1 MKLNKL
7 VLSRALIPFII
18 ASFLIVLTPCQ
29 VSADNEIAVYPESG
43 RAGGKISIKGRDL
56 FLNNV
61 FVYFDTNS
69 NGKFD
74 DGEPAAEREPSWI
87 TGDWRAT
94 LRTPRRIPP
103 GVYAI
108 YAEFSYTRYD
118 GIVTETYSTN
128 FTVRKP

>member
-7 VLSRALIPFII
+7 VLSRAIIPFII
-18 ASFLIVLTPCQ
+18 ASLLLVLIPCQ
-29 VSADNEIAVYPESG
+29 AFADNEITVYPDSG
-43 RAGGKISIKGRDL
+43 KAGSKISIKGRDL
-56 FLNNV
+56 FLKNV
-61 FVYFDTNS
+61 FVYFDTNN

-94 LRTPRRIPP
+94 LKTPRKSQP
-103 GVYAI
+103 GVYTI
-108 YAEFSYTRYD
+108 YAEYSYAEDD
-118 GIVTETYSTN
+118 GIATETYTTN

>member
-1 MKLNKL
+1 MKLNTF

-18 ASFLIVLTPCQ
+18 AALFLVLTPCQ
-29 VSADNEIAVYPESG
+29 VFADNEITVYPESG
-43 RAGGKISIKGRDL
+43 KAGSKINVRGRDL
-56 FLNNV
+56 FLENV
-61 FVYFDTNS
+61 FVYFDTNN

-94 LRTPRRIPP
+94 LRTPRKIQP
-103 GVYAI
+103 GVYTI
-108 YAEFSYTRYD
+108 YAEYSYAKD
-118 GIVTETYSTN
+118 GDIATETYSTD